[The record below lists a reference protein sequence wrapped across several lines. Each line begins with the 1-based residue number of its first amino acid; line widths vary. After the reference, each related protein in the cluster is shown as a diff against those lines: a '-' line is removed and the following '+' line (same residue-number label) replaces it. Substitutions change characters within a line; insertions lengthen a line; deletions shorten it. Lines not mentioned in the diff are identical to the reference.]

1 MSIGGIGGLTALLP
15 SAIITLFTLV
25 TQVRKSRKDAERKKS
40 RMSGDHKRGGAAGD
54 AAGSSRATGS
64 GTRFSK
70 STHGPPASGRGGRP
84 GDRGRGASSGAGM
97 TLQSDLIDQ
106 CHLFDYMLAFAIPF
120 NSAVPAQLM
129 GMTGDQS
136 PLCYSS

>member
-1 MSIGGIGGLTALLP
+1 
-15 SAIITLFTLV
+15 V

-84 GDRGRGASSGAGM
+84 GDRSRGASSAAGM
-97 TLQSDLIDQ
+97 TLHFDLTDW
-106 CHLFDYMLAFAIPF
+106 CHFVDYIVIFAGSHSLAA
-120 NSAVPAQLM
+120 AAAQLTE
-129 GMTGDQS
+129 MTWGS
-136 PLCYSS
+136 ITPLLLLMM